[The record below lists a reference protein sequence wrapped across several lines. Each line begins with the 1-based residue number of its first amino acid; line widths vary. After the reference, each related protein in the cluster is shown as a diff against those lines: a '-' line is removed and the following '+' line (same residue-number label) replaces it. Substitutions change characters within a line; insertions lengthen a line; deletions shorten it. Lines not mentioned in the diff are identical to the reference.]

1 MISLILGG
9 GSGIGF
15 ESARILARRGYE
27 IVLSGRSMDRLN
39 LASDTIEKES
49 GARPLCISCD
59 IGKIDS
65 VRQLKEELISR
76 SICPDVIINAAG
88 FGTIGY
94 FLDNDADKER
104 AETETNS
111 IGTLNVMHEFLPM
124 LTERDRGFFVNVAS
138 SAGYMP
144 GSPGMAVYYATKSY
158 CLSLTRSVA
167 EELKMSGSH
176 VTLSALC
183 PGPVQTGFSKK
194 AGGNDEYGP
203 FAISAETCARALVNG
218 MFKKKKVIVPGFF
231 MKFTLPAA
239 KILPAGLLLMIA
251 GMHQKRKLS
260 IKSNF

>member
-15 ESARILARRGYE
+15 ESARILASRGYD
-27 IVLSGRSMDRLN
+27 IVLSGRSIERLN
-39 LASDTIEKES
+39 KASDSIEKES

-59 IGKIDS
+59 VGNIES
-65 VRQLKEELISR
+65 VRQLKEKLVSR
-76 SICPDVIINAAG
+76 SLYPDVIINSAG

-94 FLDNDADKER
+94 FLDNDADKEIN
-104 AETETNS
+104 ETETNS
-111 IGTLNVMHEFLPM
+111 IGTLNVMHEFLPV

-167 EELKMSGSH
+167 EELKMAGSH
-176 VTLSALC
+176 VTLCALC
-183 PGPVQTGFSKK
+183 PGPVRTGFSGK
-194 AGGNDEYGP
+194 AGGRNEYGP
-203 FAISAETCARALVNG
+203 FAISAEACARALVNG
-218 MFKKKKVIVPGFF
+218 MFKKKRVIVPGFF

-239 KILPAGLLLMIA
+239 KILPAGLLLKIA
-251 GMHQKRKLS
+251 GMHQKGKV
-260 IKSNF
+260 KGQD